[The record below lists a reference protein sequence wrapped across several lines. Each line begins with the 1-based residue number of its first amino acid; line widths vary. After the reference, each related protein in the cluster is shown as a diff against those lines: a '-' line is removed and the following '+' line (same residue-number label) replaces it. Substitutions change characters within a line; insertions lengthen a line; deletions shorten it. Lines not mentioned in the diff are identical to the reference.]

1 MEQIELINKLKAVEK
16 SESVFSRV
24 MHAKTVQEILDIDVK
39 PEELLSF
46 VEAAEE
52 LAQIEEDAILFGEIL
67 YQRMKDATP
76 VKRRKHAFF
85 M

>member
-16 SESVFSRV
+16 TESVFSQV
-24 MHAKTVQEILDIDVK
+24 MHAKTVKELLEIEAE

-52 LAQIEEDAILFGEIL
+52 MAVLEEDAFLFGEIL
-67 YQRMKDATP
+67 YQRLKRACP
-76 VKRRKHAFF
+76 VKSRKHALF